1 MPKKTQTEL
10 TAQRLTKK
18 LMRAPR
24 KDKGDNRTY
33 YYNTVKNAVHQADLL
48 YLPNDKG
55 FKYALVVVDISTKAV
70 DMIPLRT
77 KTANAIKNGFVK
89 VYNGKYLEFPKR
101 IELDPG
107 TEFKSVVKNYFE
119 NNNVK
124 VKYGKTGRHR
134 NQAIVERMNQ
144 TIGDA
149 IAQVQIEK
157 EIQMGKVSR
166 LWIHLVKPIL
176 NYLNAHTKKTKEKYV
191 SPSCEGNSCNVLQ
204 QNTQVLAPLDE
215 PRDIE
220 GKKLHGKFR
229 SADIKYDTKIRT
241 IQEIILRP
249 NSPVMY
255 ILNGDNTPYTK
266 NQLLV
271 LENDEVHL
279 LKKLVKS

>member
-1 MPKKTQTEL
+1 
-10 TAQRLTKK
+10 
-18 LMRAPR
+18 
-24 KDKGDNRTY
+24 
-33 YYNTVKNAVHQADLL
+33 
-48 YLPNDKG
+48 
-55 FKYALVVVDISTKAV
+55 
-70 DMIPLRT
+70 MIPLRT

-157 EIQMGKVSR
+157 EIQTGKVSR

-176 NYLNAHTKKTKEKYV
+176 NYLNATYKK
-191 SPSCEGNSCNVLQ
+191 N
-204 QNTQVLAPLDE
+204 
-215 PRDIE
+215 
-220 GKKLHGKFR
+220 
-229 SADIKYDTKIRT
+229 
-241 IQEIILRP
+241 
-249 NSPVMY
+249 
-255 ILNGDNTPYTK
+255 
-266 NQLLV
+266 
-271 LENDEVHL
+271 
-279 LKKLVKS
+279 